1 MSTLA
6 MPDVLEEVRAW
17 KGYPL
22 YRESGAEWL
31 GLIPT
36 HWGTQPLK
44 RLTEFVNGAAFKPQD
59 WADEGVPIIRIEN
72 LNGGDEFNFSNRRAE
87 PRYHVHYGDLLFA
100 WSGNRG
106 TSFGPFLWE
115 RHGLHY
121 LNQHIF
127 RLTGYR
133 AQKTWLYW
141 VLRGV
146 TAYVE
151 KQAHGIIGLV
161 HITKQELGAVPV
173 PSVPP
178 AEQSRIATFLDRETA
193 KIDALIAKKQR
204 LIELL
209 QERRTALISH
219 AATKGLDP
227 GLRMKESGI
236 EWLGMIP
243 ANWER
248 VKFRHAVDVAQGQV
262 DPKDD
267 RFKSMVLIA
276 PNHIE
281 SGTGRLLLTE
291 TADEQGAISGKYPY
305 RPGDVIYSKIRPE
318 LRKACLPS
326 VRGLC
331 SADMY
336 PLSVRRKLLPEYL
349 LYTLLSEYFTQL
361 TVVISE
367 RVAMPKVNR
376 EDLGECYILV
386 PPLPEQREIVEYLQ
400 GSTAKLDALTA
411 KVREALEKLREY
423 RTALISAA
431 VTGKIDV
438 RGEVG

>member
-1 MSTLA
+1 MSSCAQNSPWEFHLPPGWKREQLKYNSYLKGRLGWQNLRADEYTLEGPYLVTSEHFVDDRIDWEECYHVSVDRYEMA
-6 MPDVLEEVRAW
+6 PQIQLKRCDVLVM
-17 KGYPL
+17 KD
-22 YRESGAEWL
+22 
-31 GLIPT
+31 
-36 HWGTQPLK
+36 
-44 RLTEFVNGAAFKPQD
+44 GAAMGKL
-59 WADEGVPIIRIEN
+59 AYVDELPGKAC
-72 LNGGDEFNFSNRRAE
+72 LNSHLLLLRPVND
-87 PRYHVHYGDLLFA
+87 RYHSRLLYYVLGSPVFRAYMEQERTGSTFFGLSQESISNFPFSFPAIA
-100 WSGNRG
+100 W
-106 TSFGPFLWE
+106 
-115 RHGLHY
+115 
-121 LNQHIF
+121 
-127 RLTGYR
+127 
-133 AQKTWLYW
+133 
-141 VLRGV
+141 
-146 TAYVE
+146 
-151 KQAHGIIGLV
+151 
-161 HITKQELGAVPV
+161 QELIV
-173 PSVPP
+173 S
-178 AEQSRIATFLDRETA
+178 FLDRETA

-204 LIELL
+204 LIEML
-209 QERRTALISH
+209 QEKRTALISH
-219 AATKGLDP
+219 AVTKGLDP
-227 GLRMKESGI
+227 SVPMKKSGI

-248 VKFRHAVDVAQGQV
+248 IKFRHAVDVAEGQV

-267 RFKSMVLIA
+267 RFKAMVLIA

-281 SGTGRLLLTE
+281 SSTERLLLTE

-326 VRGLC
+326 VPGLC

-367 RVAMPKVNR
+367 RVAMPKANR
-376 EDLGECYILV
+376 EDLGECYLLV

-411 KVREALEKLREY
+411 KVREGLEKLREY

-438 RGEVG
+438 RVEVG